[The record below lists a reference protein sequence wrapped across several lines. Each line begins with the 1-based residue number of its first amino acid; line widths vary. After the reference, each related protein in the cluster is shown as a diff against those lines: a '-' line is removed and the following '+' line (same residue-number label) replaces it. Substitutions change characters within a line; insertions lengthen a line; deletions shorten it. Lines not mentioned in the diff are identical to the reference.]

1 MVKFDARHLF
11 KQAIRRLSYMD
22 GFIRQQ
28 GHGSPHRGLY
38 LEEGEAE
45 ISAEQVAFDTK
56 AFMQATRAAR
66 TAKEKPTNQGW
77 FVNPIGTNVVL
88 VLLIAYTV
96 YVAYIS
102 SIPLRGETDFKPVRI
117 DLQTSPAYKL
127 ELLPGI
133 GPKMASRII
142 EYRKTHRLISPDD
155 LIGVHGIG
163 KRKVDHL
170 RWLIQAE
177 EME

>member
-1 MVKFDARHLF
+1 
-11 KQAIRRLSYMD
+11 MD
-22 GFIRQQ
+22 RFIRQQ
-28 GHGSPHRGLY
+28 GHGSPNRGLY
-38 LEEGEAE
+38 LAKGEAE
-45 ISAEQVAFDTK
+45 ISTEQDAFDTK
-56 AFMQATRAAR
+56 AFMQTTRAAR
-66 TAKEKPTNQGW
+66 IAEEKPINQGW

-102 SIPLRGETDFKPVRI
+102 SVPLTGKTDFKPLRI

-142 EYRKTHRLISPDD
+142 EYRKTHRLHTPDD

-170 RWLIQAE
+170 RWLIQKE
-177 EME
+177 ELEK